1 MLHDRVITSLKS
13 HSDLSAIY
21 TLLRVKFVEKPQEIT
36 FLQIESRVNMLLTDV
51 KQEAN
56 LKILTGRWTNCF
68 IDNCILHATEEKMAF
83 SR

>member
-1 MLHDRVITSLKS
+1 LKNKLPPAAKGTINDHMLHDRVITSLKS

-56 LKILTGRWTNCF
+56 LKILTGR
-68 IDNCILHATEEKMAF
+68 
-83 SR
+83 